1 MKKIW
6 FLTIILISG
15 FFLVVFPAISKGQEA
30 AEAGVPAAPP
40 TDQIIIQFTDPAA
53 EARMVDMIEGQELPL
68 LSQVTGVSVTYVRP
82 MSGDAHV
89 LKLPTAV
96 PPKEAAQ
103 IAAEMAELEGVA
115 YAEPDLIKTVDGR
128 AQRLLYTP
136 ELTPNDTRFNEQ
148 WHYMYTPGT
157 SEGLNLVNAW
167 NLYTGSNSTV
177 VAVIDTGILN
187 HNDLAGKIVGG
198 YDFIHDAFVGNDGD
212 GRDNNP
218 ADPGDW
224 VLANECGFP
233 HSAQNS
239 SWHGTHVAGTIA
251 AATNNNL
258 GVAGVNWNARIL
270 PVRVLGKCG
279 GYTSDIVDGM
289 RWSAGLS
296 VTGVPANAN
305 PAKVLNLSLGG
316 SGACSTSEQ
325 NAINAIVAAGSVVVV
340 AAGNDNANAANYT
353 PASCNNVIT
362 VAANDRTGDRA
373 FYSNFGSV
381 IEVTAPGG
389 ETTTLANGILSTLD
403 SGTTTPANSHTYAFY
418 QGTSMATPHV
428 AGLASL
434 IVGLRPS
441 YTPAQVLSLL
451 QSTARAFPAGSTC
464 NTSNCGAGIV
474 DAFQALTQLS
484 VVFDED
490 IYLPVVLKPAPPPPP
505 PPPPS
510 PIVNPGFESGPTG
523 WTEYS
528 THGWDLIL
536 NSGFPPGVT
545 PHNGSW
551 AVWLGGDTNEVAYIQ
566 QSVTVP
572 AGTPYLAYWNWIAS
586 QDACG
591 YDFGSVQVNG
601 TTVHQYNLCT
611 STNTGGWVKR
621 VVNLGAYS
629 GQTITLRIRATTDS
643 SLNSNL
649 FIDDVAFQASAGAPE
664 MLPVPGNNPT
674 QSRQELTP

>member
-6 FLTIILISG
+6 FLTIFIVLG
-15 FFLVVFPAISKGQEA
+15 FVLVLFPTISKGQDVTEA
-30 AEAGVPAAPP
+30 EIPTTPP
-40 TDQIIIQFTDPAA
+40 TDQIIIQFADPVA
-53 EARMVDMIEGQELPL
+53 EARMVGMSEGQELPV
-68 LSQVTGVSVTYVRP
+68 LSQAAGVAVTYVRP

-96 PPKEAAQ
+96 PPKEAAVM
-103 IAAEMAELEGVA
+103 AAEMAMLDGVV

-128 AQRLLYTP
+128 AQRLLLNP

-167 NLYTGSNSTV
+167 NIHTGVNSTV

-187 HNDLAGKIVGG
+187 HTDLAGKIVGG

-224 VLANECGFP
+224 ILANECGFA
-233 HSAQNS
+233 HGAQPS

-289 RWSAGLS
+289 RWAAGLS
-296 VTGVPANAN
+296 VSGVPANAN

-316 SGACSTSEQ
+316 EGACSTTEQ
-325 NAINAIVAAGSVVVV
+325 NAVNAIVNAGKIVVV
-340 AAGNDNANAANYT
+340 AAGNSNANASGFT
-353 PASCNNVIT
+353 PANCNNVIT

-373 FYSNFGSV
+373 FYSNYGSV
-381 IEVTAPGG
+381 VEVTAPGG
-389 ETTTLANGILSTLD
+389 ETTVQSNGVLSTLD
-403 SGTTTPANSHTYAFY
+403 TGTTTPNHSNTYAFY

-441 YTPAQVLSLL
+441 YTPTQVRTLL
-451 QSTARAFPAGSTC
+451 ENTARPFPGGSSC
-464 NTSNCGAGIV
+464 NTSICGKGIV
-474 DAFQALTQLS
+474 DAYQALSNIDS
-484 VVFDED
+484 VSDRKFLLTLFIANAPIEP
-490 IYLPVVLKPAPPPPP
+490 PVNPL
-505 PPPPS
+505 
-510 PIVNPGFESGPTG
+510 VNPGFESGPTG

-528 THGWDLIL
+528 AQGWNLIL
-536 NSGFPPGVT
+536 NSGFPSGVT

-551 AVWLGGDTNEVAYIQ
+551 AVWLGGDDNEVAYVQ

-572 AGTPYLAYWNWIAS
+572 AATPYLAYWHWIAS

-591 YDFGSVQVNG
+591 FDFGSVQVNG
-601 TTVHQYNLCT
+601 TTVNQYNLC
-611 STNTGGWVKR
+611 SSANTGGWVKH

-629 GQTITLRIRATTDS
+629 GQTVTLRIRATTDS

-649 FIDDVAFQASAGAPE
+649 FVDDVAFQASASTPE
-664 MLPVPGNNPT
+664 MLPAPSNNPT
-674 QSRQELTP
+674 QSRQEVNP

>member
-6 FLTIILISG
+6 FLTIFIVLG
-15 FFLVVFPAISKGQEA
+15 FFLVLFPTISKGQDMTEA
-30 AEAGVPAAPP
+30 ELPTAPP
-40 TDQIIIQFTDPAA
+40 TDQIIIQFADPVA
-53 EARMVDMIEGQELPL
+53 EARMVGMSEGQELPV
-68 LSQVTGVSVTYVRP
+68 LSQAAGVTVTYVRP

-96 PPKEAAQ
+96 SPKEAAVM
-103 IAAEMAELEGVA
+103 AAEMAKLDGVA

-187 HNDLAGKIVGG
+187 HTDLAGKIVGG
-198 YDFIHDAFVGNDGD
+198 YDFIHDAFVGNDGN

-224 VLANECGFP
+224 ILANECGFA
-233 HSAQNS
+233 HGAQPS

-289 RWSAGLS
+289 RWAAGLS

-316 SGACSTSEQ
+316 QGSCSTTEQ
-325 NAINAIVAAGSVVVV
+325 NAVNAIVNAGKIVVV
-340 AAGNDNANAANYT
+340 AAGNSNANAANFT
-353 PASCNNVIT
+353 PANCNNVIT
-362 VAANDRTGDRA
+362 VAANDRSGDRA
-373 FYSNFGSV
+373 FYSNYGSV
-381 IEVTAPGG
+381 VEVTAPGG
-389 ETTTLANGILSTLD
+389 ETTVQSNGVLSTLD
-403 SGTTTPANSHTYAFY
+403 SGTTTPAHSNTYAFY

-441 YTPAQVLSLL
+441 YTPTQVRTLL
-451 QSTARAFPAGSTC
+451 ENTARPFPGGSSC
-464 NTSNCGAGIV
+464 NTSICGKGIV
-474 DAFQALTQLS
+474 DAYQALSNIDS
-484 VVFDED
+484 VSDRKFLLTLFIASAPIEP
-490 IYLPVVLKPAPPPPP
+490 PV
-505 PPPPS
+505 S
-510 PIVNPGFESGPTG
+510 PLVNPGFESGPTG

-528 THGWDLIL
+528 AQGWDLIL

-545 PHNGSW
+545 AHGGSW
-551 AVWLGGDTNEVAYIQ
+551 LTWLGGDDNEVAYVQ

-572 AGTPYLAYWNWIAS
+572 AATPYLAYWHWIDS
-586 QDACG
+586 VDACG
-591 YDFGSVQVNG
+591 FDFGSVQVDG
-601 TTVHQYNLCT
+601 TTINQYNLC
-611 STNTGGWVKR
+611 SSANTGGWVKH

-629 GQTITLRIRATTDS
+629 GQTVTLRIRVTTDS
-643 SLNSNL
+643 SLVSNL
-649 FIDDVAFQASAGAPE
+649 FVDDVAFQASASAPE
-664 MLPVPGNNPT
+664 ALPMPGYNPT
-674 QSRQELTP
+674 QSKQAANP